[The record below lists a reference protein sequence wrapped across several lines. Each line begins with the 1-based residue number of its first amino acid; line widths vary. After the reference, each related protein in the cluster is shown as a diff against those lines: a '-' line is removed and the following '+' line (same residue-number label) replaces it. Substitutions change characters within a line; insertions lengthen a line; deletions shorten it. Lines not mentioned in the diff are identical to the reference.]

1 MSEHS
6 IFDICVE
13 PIELYKLLKIA
24 NMVGGGGEAK
34 TMISE
39 GNVLVNKKVE
49 VQKRKKIRN
58 GDIIE
63 HNGVTIK
70 VAYNPTKKSA
80 EFINTVVSASK
91 NSKHKKRAGS
101 KIPVT
106 SSEPIKKSSTKKS
119 EKVSVKPSTDSVKT
133 KPTSL

>member
-13 PIELYKLLKIA
+13 PIELCKLLKIA

-34 TMISE
+34 AMISE
-39 GNVLVNKKVE
+39 GNVLVNNKIE
-49 VQKRKKIRN
+49 VQKRKKIRR

-63 HNGVTIK
+63 YNGKIIE

-80 EFINTVVSASK
+80 EFISTVVSANK
-91 NSKHKKRAGS
+91 NSKKKKRAKS
-101 KIPVT
+101 KTRGI
-106 SSEPIKKSSTKKS
+106 SSETIT
-119 EKVSVKPSTDSVKT
+119 ER
-133 KPTSL
+133 

>member
-6 IFDICVE
+6 TFDICVE
-13 PIELYKLLKIA
+13 PIELYKLIKIA

-39 GNVLVNKKVE
+39 GHVLVNNEVS

-63 HNGVTIK
+63 YNGASIK
-70 VAYNPTKKSA
+70 VVYNPSKKSA
-80 EFINTVVSASK
+80 EFISTVVSATKKSK
-91 NSKHKKRAGS
+91 QKKRARS
-101 KIPVT
+101 KNFVA
-106 SSEPIKKSSTKKS
+106 SSEADSKASSERSKSKS
-119 EKVSVKPSTDSVKT
+119 
-133 KPTSL
+133 TSL

>member
-1 MSEHS
+1 MSEQS

-13 PIELYKLLKIA
+13 PIELCKLLKIA

-39 GNVLVNKKVE
+39 GNVLVNNEVE
-49 VQKRKKIRN
+49 VQKRKKIRR

-63 HNGVTIK
+63 YNGKIIE

-80 EFINTVVSASK
+80 EFISTVVSASK
-91 NSKHKKRAGS
+91 NSKNKKRAKS
-101 KIPVT
+101 KARVL
-106 SSEPIKKSSTKKS
+106 SSETVTEP
-119 EKVSVKPSTDSVKT
+119 
-133 KPTSL
+133 

>member
-39 GNVLVNKKVE
+39 GNVLVNSKVE

-63 HNGVTIK
+63 YNGVIIK

-80 EFINTVVSASK
+80 EFISTVVSANK
-91 NSKHKKRAGS
+91 NSKKKKRAKS
-101 KIPVT
+101 KAPVI
-106 SSEPIKKSSTKKS
+106 SSEPVT
-119 EKVSVKPSTDSVKT
+119 KPSF
-133 KPTSL
+133 

>member
-6 IFDICVE
+6 TYEICVE

-39 GNVLVNKKVE
+39 GGVKVNKEVT
-49 VQKRKKIRN
+49 VQKRKKIRH

-63 HNGVTIK
+63 LNGKAIK
-70 VAYNPTKKSA
+70 IAYNPAQKSA
-80 EFINTVVSASK
+80 EFISTVVSATK
-91 NSKHKKRAGS
+91 NAKKKKRANS
-101 KIPVT
+101 KAPVA
-106 SSEPIKKSSTKKS
+106 SSEAAKKPLAD
-119 EKVSVKPSTDSVKT
+119 KPKR
-133 KPTSL
+133 KPTSV

>member
-6 IFDICVE
+6 IIDICVE
-13 PIELYKLLKIA
+13 PIELCKLLKIA

-39 GNVLVNKKVE
+39 GNVLVNNEVA
-49 VQKRKKIRN
+49 VQKRKKIRH

-63 HNGVTIK
+63 YNGEIFE

-80 EFINTVVSASK
+80 EFISTVVSANK
-91 NSKHKKRAGS
+91 NSKKKKRAKS
-101 KIPVT
+101 KARVI
-106 SSEPIKKSSTKKS
+106 SSE
-119 EKVSVKPSTDSVKT
+119 SVTKPSIERSKT
-133 KPTSL
+133 

>member
-13 PIELYKLLKIA
+13 PIELCKLLKIA

-39 GNVLVNKKVE
+39 GNVLVNSKVE
-49 VQKRKKIRN
+49 IQKRKKIRH

-63 HNGVTIK
+63 YNGTKIE

-80 EFINTVVSASK
+80 EFISTVVSANK
-91 NSKHKKRAGS
+91 NSKIKKRAKS
-101 KIPVT
+101 KARAIA
-106 SSEPIKKSSTKKS
+106 SETATKPSNAKSS
-119 EKVSVKPSTDSVKT
+119 
-133 KPTSL
+133 SL